1 MIRSVFFAVLVVVS
15 EFPAP
20 ACDCGSPGPACAYVS
35 RAAAV
40 FIGTVAFSDH
50 DPALGLR
57 QRTFVRF
64 KVEESFKGLSQAV
77 SEVWV
82 DPGSFTSCY
91 AEYNVG
97 ERLLV
102 FAYGGGRSM
111 PPDTAMMS
119 VVPGQLKSK
128 ALPAGINQDNPPI
141 VYSAPECSGTRDAR
155 ADDPGLKADIE
166 YLRQYRSGV
175 ATRSVRGRVTE
186 DEHFGIFGQDPV
198 PGLDGVT
205 LTLSGNGLTRSVRTD
220 ANGFYSFDDIP
231 IGAYEVSASRKP
243 YVSQWHVRDVEV
255 PRAGCAAANF
265 DMIAPGMIRGTL
277 LDANGR
283 PASKVRVEILRLN
296 EQGKPIYYGAKQAT
310 TSIDGSYQFSE
321 LPQGP
326 FQIGVNLFRPPDVKT
341 PFRPTNWSEGNQ
353 LAIFLKPG
361 EQKLIRPFRL
371 PKPAAVRRIEAK
383 VQWTDG
389 RPASGVTVWGEV
401 GDQAAASDETDENG
415 LASLDL
421 LEGVT
426 YNIEGKI
433 WIVTDTSREVARSG
447 PLSVTPEST
456 PLHLTLI
463 MSKRSHYYR

>member
-1 MIRSVFFAVLVVVS
+1 LCRYDVQRRCAFEKHSGDRERHSGIGRKPFA
-15 EFPAP
+15 FPP
-20 ACDCGSPGPACAYVS
+20 ESPFTFSPES
-35 RAAAV
+35 L
-40 FIGTVAFSDH
+40 FAFT
-50 DPALGLR
+50 P
-57 QRTFVRF
+57 
-64 KVEESFKGLSQAV
+64 ESFS
-77 SEVWV
+77 
-82 DPGSFTSCY
+82 
-91 AEYNVG
+91 
-97 ERLLV
+97 
-102 FAYGGGRSM
+102 RSPRNPFHL
-111 PPDTAMMS
+111 PP
-119 VVPGQLKSK
+119 
-128 ALPAGINQDNPPI
+128 
-141 VYSAPECSGTRDAR
+141 E
-155 ADDPGLKADIE
+155 
-166 YLRQYRSGV
+166 
-175 ATRSVRGRVTE
+175 
-186 DEHFGIFGQDPV
+186 
-198 PGLDGVT
+198 
-205 LTLSGNGLTRSVRTD
+205 
-220 ANGFYSFDDIP
+220 
-231 IGAYEVSASRKP
+231 SAS
-243 YVSQWHVRDVEV
+243 
-255 PRAGCAAANF
+255 
-265 DMIAPGMIRGTL
+265 
-277 LDANGR
+277 
-283 PASKVRVEILRLN
+283 VRVEILRLN